1 MENYAGDIIVNTN
14 YHDILNFHLKNKND
28 ITLVVAKKS
37 FYIPYGVCGV
47 DKKNSKFTEK
57 PKFNF
62 KINVGLYLLSKNIL
76 DLVKKRRYLDFNVLF
91 SKCVKKN
98 VKISK
103 NHKHP

>member
-1 MENYAGDIIVNTN
+1 M
-14 YHDILNFHLKNKND
+14 
-28 ITLVVAKKS
+28 VVAKKS

-76 DLVKKRRYLDFNVLF
+76 DFVKKRRHLDFNVLL
-91 SKCVKKN
+91 SKCAKKN
-98 VKISK
+98 KKIGYYEIKDKDWIDIGQMDKYK
-103 NHKHP
+103 NFLNKKI